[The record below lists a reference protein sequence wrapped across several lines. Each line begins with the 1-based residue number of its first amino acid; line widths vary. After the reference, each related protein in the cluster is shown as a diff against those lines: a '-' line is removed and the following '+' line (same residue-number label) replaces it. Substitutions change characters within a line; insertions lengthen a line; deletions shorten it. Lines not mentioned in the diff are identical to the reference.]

1 MKYLKFY
8 KEYKIAEIDIEDDIE
23 LSDKTIDDVLKDD
36 FIKDIESDIKKN
48 VVIKDK
54 NNVYTITDWKVY

>member
-8 KEYKIAEIDIEDDIE
+8 KEYKLAEIDIEDDIE

-36 FIKDIESDIKKN
+36 FIKDIESDIEKD

-54 NNVYTITDWKVY
+54 NNVYTIADWKVY

>member
-8 KEYKIAEIDIEDDIE
+8 KEYKLAEIEIEDDVE

-36 FIKDIESDIKKN
+36 FIKDIESDNKKN

>member
-8 KEYKIAEIDIEDDIE
+8 KEYKIAEIDVEDDIE

-36 FIKDIESDIKKN
+36 FIKDIESDIEKD

>member
-8 KEYKIAEIDIEDDIE
+8 KEYKLAEIDIEDDIE

-36 FIKDIESDIKKN
+36 FIKDIESDIEKN

-54 NNVYTITDWKVY
+54 NNVYMITDWKVY

>member
-1 MKYLKFY
+1 MKYLKLY
-8 KEYKIAEIDIEDDIE
+8 KEYKLSEIDVEDDIE

-36 FIKDIESDIKKN
+36 FIKDIESDIKKD
-48 VVIKDK
+48 VVTKDK

>member
-8 KEYKIAEIDIEDDIE
+8 KEYKLAEIDVEDDIE

-36 FIKDIESDIKKN
+36 FIKDIESDIEKN

-54 NNVYTITDWKVY
+54 NNVYTITDWKSY

>member
-8 KEYKIAEIDIEDDIE
+8 KEYKLAEIDLEDDIE

-36 FIKDIESDIKKN
+36 FIKDIESDIEKD
-48 VVIKDK
+48 VVTKDK